1 MSTSSL
7 PSNHEARATWLADK
21 ACWVREQTLKI
32 HRHAPETR
40 VASSLSVIEL
50 LTTLY
55 YGGFAQCFPQTP
67 LHPER
72 DRIIISKGHGSICLY
87 PILADLGYFP
97 IVALDT
103 VCKPGSFLGGI
114 PDPIIPGYET
124 INGSLGHGLGVATG
138 ISLALRTA
146 HKPQRAFVLLGDGE
160 LNEGAVWE
168 AAMFAGHH
176 KLDKLVAMVDCNGRS
191 MLGYTKDILDLNP
204 LDAKFEAFGWD
215 AHVVQDGHNIAQLQA
230 GFDALLASSSG
241 KPKVLIAH
249 TLKGKGVPSLESNPL
264 AHVMGVSTSEIDK
277 LLGMGGA
284 A

>member
-7 PSNHEARATWLADK
+7 PSSPEARTAWLAEK
-21 ACWVREQTLKI
+21 SRWVREQTLKI

-97 IVALDT
+97 MAALDT

-146 HKPQRAFVLLGDGE
+146 KKPQRAFVLLGDGE

-191 MLGYTKDILDLNP
+191 MLGYTKDILDLHP
-204 LDAKFEAFGWD
+204 LDAKFEAFGWE
-215 AHVVQDGHNIAQLQA
+215 AHVVRDGHDIAQLQA

-241 KPKVLIAH
+241 KPKVLIAQ
-249 TLKGKGVPSLESNPL
+249 TLKGKGVPSLECNPL
-264 AHVMGVSTSEIDK
+264 AHVMGVSTSEIDG
-277 LLGMGGA
+277 LLGKGGA